1 VIVPLVVD
9 VTDAVNFTLC
19 PLVAG
24 FGADVSVVVVVAFED
39 AFTICGR
46 PDEFAGA

>member
-24 FGADVSVVVVVAFED
+24 FGVDVTLVVVVAFD
-39 AFTICGR
+39 PALTVCGS
-46 PDEFAGA
+46 PDEFSGA